1 MELMPQGLEVYR
13 ADGSLLLGIDDRV
26 VRVVT
31 VGNAGSGGN
40 YTDLNNLVNVTA
52 AMMVAS
58 TGNDTAA
65 DRGVPQVSHGNGIVN
80 WSWTVSP
87 DRQDPNA
94 GYTILVL

>member
-40 YTDLNNLVNVTA
+40 YTDLDNLV
-52 AMMVAS
+52 
-58 TGNDTAA
+58 
-65 DRGVPQVSHGNGIVN
+65 
-80 WSWTVSP
+80 
-87 DRQDPNA
+87 
-94 GYTILVL
+94 LLCLL

>member
-1 MELMPQGLEVYR
+1 MPQGLEVYR
-13 ADGSLLLGIDDRV
+13 ADGSVLVSIDDRV

-31 VGNAGSGGN
+31 VGNAGSGGS

-52 AMMVAS
+52 HLLI
-58 TGNDTAA
+58 NNTAA
-65 DRGVPQVSHGNGIVN
+65 DRGVPQVSHVGGTVN
-80 WSWTVSP
+80 WSWTVAA

>member
-1 MELMPQGLEVYR
+1 MPQGLEVYR

-40 YTDLNNLVNVTA
+40 YTDLDNLVNVTA
-52 AMMVAS
+52 HMMVY
-58 TGNDTAA
+58 NTAA